1 MKVMIFWGVMALLL
15 VAALVIGTHD
25 RFKNLDNASDRYV
38 D

>member
-15 VAALVIGTHD
+15 VVALVIGTYD